1 MVPLT
6 LPYSPL
12 MTISMKVG
20 TISNGMRQKTIQ
32 NIDSTDLQQRM
43 QALNMEAVLLMRS
56 HSLELRLLI
65 LQQALIS
72 AQQSLS

>member
-1 MVPLT
+1 
-6 LPYSPL
+6 
-12 MTISMKVG
+12 MKVG
-20 TISNGMRQKTIQ
+20 TISNGMKQKTTQ

-56 HSLELRLLI
+56 HSQELRLLI
-65 LQQALIS
+65 LQLAHIS

>member
-6 LPYSPL
+6 LPFSLL
-12 MTISMKVG
+12 MITSMKVG
-20 TISNGMRQKTIQ
+20 TISNGMRQKTTQ

-56 HSLELRLLI
+56 HSQELRLLI
-65 LQQALIS
+65 LQQAHIS
-72 AQQSLS
+72 AQHSLS